1 MKWQF
6 LPCATALLRACL
18 IYGLTATITTSPTTA
33 AEGSATATAL
43 TFTQK
48 SVETGT
54 SQITADQTGLK
65 IENLSRG
72 TVIVSRPPKWEV
84 IVARPEDKIYCKVP
98 LETWCHSSER
108 LMLICAGCWDDDW
121 SRMPTKS
128 CLFSSFPSQRYEY
141 NHGLQRLHSDPL
153 MGGEIADQRRIKAK
167 TEITVINSN
176 LPMQARK
183 ILERFSGTPHMS
195 GIPVEYKVFYADG
208 FSEDRFQSAKLK
220 KTSSSTGVF
229 CLAKGYRLV
238 DLSKL
243 ALSSGE
249 RSDFDDLAR
258 DMDIGRAFGAKK
270 KQNEA
275 AHEKR

>member
-1 MKWQF
+1 MKRQF
-6 LPCATALLRACL
+6 VPSATALLRACL
-18 IYGLTATITTSPTTA
+18 IYGLTATITS
-33 AEGSATATAL
+33 SATVAADGNATAATAL

-54 SQITADQTGLK
+54 SQITADQQGLK

-72 TVIVSRPPKWEV
+72 TVILSRPPRWEV
-84 IVARPEDKIYCKVP
+84 IVARPKDKIYCTVP

-121 SRMPTKS
+121 SHMPTKS
-128 CLFSSFPSQRYEY
+128 CSFSGFPGHRYEY

-153 MGGEIADQRRIKAK
+153 VSGEIADQRRIKTK
-167 TEITVINSN
+167 TEMTVVNSN
-176 LPMQARK
+176 LPLPARR
-183 ILERFSGTPHMS
+183 ILERFSGTPHLS
-195 GIPVEYKVFYADG
+195 GIPVECKVYYADG
-208 FSEDRFQSAKLK
+208 FSEDRFQSTKLK
-220 KTSSSTGVF
+220 KQSTTSTF
-229 CLAKGYRLV
+229 CLANGYHLV

-258 DMDIGRAFGAKK
+258 DMDIGRAFGAEK
-270 KQNEA
+270 KQ
-275 AHEKR
+275 K